1 MKYQIAYKKIGNEIS
16 IYKNVQLVGK
26 FPNLS
31 ERDPNKGFQAI
42 NEHINPVLGWGWL
55 IAAMLANLVW
65 AMPQFSLG
73 TAALQRLGGRR
84 IFRRQSS
91 RNCFIN

>member
-1 MKYQIAYKKIGNEIS
+1 MAVARKGTEHKKYHEMKYQIEYMKDGFEIS

-42 NEHINPVLGWGWL
+42 NEHGEPRRFCYDKTVSI
-55 IAAMLANLVW
+55 IA
-65 AMPQFSLG
+65 Q
-73 TAALQRLGGRR
+73 
-84 IFRRQSS
+84 
-91 RNCFIN
+91 